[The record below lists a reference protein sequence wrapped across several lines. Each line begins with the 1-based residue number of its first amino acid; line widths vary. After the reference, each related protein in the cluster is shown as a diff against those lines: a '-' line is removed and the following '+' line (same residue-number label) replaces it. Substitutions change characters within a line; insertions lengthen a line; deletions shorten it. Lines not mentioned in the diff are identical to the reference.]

1 MSPESDTDFGVDRRP
16 RPRLTMS
23 MPVHGGN
30 KLRFHCGRGWIFPTI
45 DRQEPSGT
53 DSRQGAIL
61 LIQKSKSAMAEDP
74 PFISTFMGFGC

>member
-16 RPRLTMS
+16 SRRLTLC
-23 MPVHGGN
+23 MPVRGSN
-30 KLRFHCGRGWIFPTI
+30 TLRFHSSPGWIFATI

-53 DSRQGAIL
+53 DSRQGGI
-61 LIQKSKSAMAEDP
+61 LIQKSKSATAEDP